1 MTQPPVDPT
10 GQPDSSWD
18 DDLPDP
24 VEPAEDDLCGWWPG
38 DDCGPPVD
46 VDAWLAK
53 LSPAQ
58 REAVFEGGVAVVRE
72 ADFQT
77 RTESE
82 CSGFGDGGPLDE
94 LLPGPILAAFSQDVI
109 DSGFA
114 PLSDDELVGVLRA
127 ARRLSSWQAALEL
140 RAISELDARRLRE
153 SGRPGASW
161 VSEHI
166 SSELAAALTL
176 TGRAADSLLCLA
188 RDLARLPTV
197 LRALAAG
204 RIDRAKAQVF
214 ANELAGLSDVAAAAV
229 AMGFCD
235 LAESMT
241 TGQLRAAL
249 RSMVLS
255 LDPAALRR
263 RAEKARADTRVET
276 WREGSGNAA
285 LAGRELP
292 PADAIAADRRIAA
305 IAKALKEAGAPG
317 TMDQLRAAVYI
328 ALLTGRDPESLHP
341 AASESQSPPSQPA
354 PAGHSGSVL
363 PGQSGSVLPGP
374 GLTGSVNLTMP
385 ASAWLGQSDRPG
397 EVAGL
402 GPLDAD
408 TCRDLAARLATG
420 PGTRWCVTLTG
431 NDGRAVAHA
440 CSRAGPGPPGGSYGY
455 SAWLGRMKFAWLER
469 GTCSHIRQTQGYRPP
484 NLLRTLV
491 KVRQR
496 TCCFPGCRR
505 PAVSCD
511 DDHTIPYDRD
521 GRTCECNLAPLCRR
535 HHRAKQAPGWRLDQP
550 EPGTLVWTAPHG
562 RSYTVNPDPYPA

>member
-10 GQPDSSWD
+10 GQPGSGWD

-24 VEPAEDDLCGWWPG
+24 VEPTEGELYGWWPDE
-38 DDCGPPVD
+38 DDPGPPAD
-46 VDAWLAK
+46 VDEWLAK

-58 REAVFEGGVAVVRE
+58 REAVLEGGFEVVSEARRE
-72 ADFQT
+72 
-77 RTESE
+77 TENE
-82 CSGFGDGGPLDE
+82 CTGFGGGGPLDE
-94 LLPGPILAAFSQDVI
+94 MLPGPVLAAFSQNAI

-127 ARRLSSWQAALEL
+127 TRRLSSWQAALEL

-188 RDLARLPTV
+188 RDLARLPAV

-204 RIDRAKAQVF
+204 RIDRDRAQVF

-235 LAESMT
+235 LAGSMT

-263 RAEKARADTRVET
+263 RAQKARADARVET
-276 WREGSGNAA
+276 WSEGSGNAA

-328 ALLTGRDPESLHP
+328 ALLTGRNPEALHP
-341 AASESQSPPSQPA
+341 AASEGQDPTQPH
-354 PAGHSGSVL
+354 P
-363 PGQSGSVLPGP
+363 PGQPDSAPPGP
-374 GLTGSVNLTMP
+374 GLMGSVNLTMP
-385 ASAWLGQSDRPG
+385 VSAWLGQSDRPG

-402 GPLDAD
+402 GPLDAAN
-408 TCRDLAARLATG
+408 CRDLAARLAAG
-420 PGTRWCVTLTG
+420 PSTRWCVTLTG
-431 NDGRAVAHA
+431 TDGRAVAHV
-440 CSRAGPGPPGGSYGY
+440 CSRAGRGPPGRPDACA
-455 SAWLGRMKFAWLER
+455 AWLGWLKFSWLER
-469 GTCSHIRQTQGYRPP
+469 GTCSPPRQAPGYRPP
-484 NLLRTLV
+484 NLLRHLV
-491 KVRQR
+491 KVRHR

-505 PAVSCD
+505 PAVTCD
-511 DDHTIPYDRD
+511 DDHTTPYDQG

-535 HHRAKQAPGWRLDQP
+535 HHRTKQASGWGLAQP
-550 EPGTLVWTAPHG
+550 EPGVLVWTAPHG
-562 RSYTVNPDPYPA
+562 RSYMVRPDPYPV